1 MLRTASL
8 LVALLAAAGI
18 ASAQGLDGRLK
29 KIADS
34 KTISIAYRTDATPF
48 SFLDDQKQPIGY
60 TIDLC
65 KRIASLVGEQVK
77 VPGLQIKWV
86 PVTTQNRFDAVA
98 KGQADMEC
106 GSSTV
111 TLGRMKQVDFS
122 SFTFVESTGLLTTT
136 KTGIRSA
143 TDIVGKR
150 IAVVAGTTNE
160 RAVNEFTKRRKLN
173 ITVVPVKTREDG
185 LAALEEGK
193 VDAYASDKLLLI
205 GAGVK
210 SKDPKSLFLLPDD
223 LSFEPYAITLPR
235 GDAGMRLAVN
245 SALAHIYRDGE
256 IGPIFGKWFG
266 PLGEPGAL
274 LQAVFFF
281 GALSE

>member
-1 MLRTASL
+1 MLRTATL
-8 LVALLAAAGI
+8 LVALLTAAGL

-34 KTISIAYRTDATPF
+34 KTINIAYRSDATPF
-48 SFLDDQKQPIGY
+48 SFLDDKNQPIGY

-65 KRIASLVGEQVK
+65 KRVASLIGEQIK
-77 VPGLQIKWV
+77 VPGLQLKWIAV
-86 PVTTQNRFDAVA
+86 NTQTRFEAVA

-122 SFTFVESTGLLTTT
+122 SYTFVESTGLLTTT

-143 TDIVGKR
+143 ADIVGKR

-173 ITVVPVKTREDG
+173 VTVVPVKSREDG

-266 PLGEPGAL
+266 ALGEPGPL